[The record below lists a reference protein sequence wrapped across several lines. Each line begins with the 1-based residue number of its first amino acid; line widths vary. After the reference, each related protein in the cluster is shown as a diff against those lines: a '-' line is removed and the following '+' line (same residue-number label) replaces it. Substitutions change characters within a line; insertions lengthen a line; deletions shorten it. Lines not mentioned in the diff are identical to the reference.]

1 MMMRGTINND
11 PAEINAKCQ
20 LETAPR
26 HVAAHRPTS
35 AATQSAVAAG
45 AFLSGRKPS
54 IIC

>member
-1 MMMRGTINND
+1 MMMRGTINNE
-11 PAEINAKCQ
+11 PTEINEKCQ

-26 HVAAHRPTS
+26 HVAAHSTTI
-35 AATQSAVAAG
+35 AATQIAVAPG